1 MYIFNERQIN
11 SPKIDTEISNW
22 NLTLIITIIITIIII
37 IIIIILLLVI
47 NTKFEEYDPQSFLNA
62 TYVVMRKT

>member
-11 SPKIDTEISNW
+11 SPKIDTEISNC
-22 NLTLIITIIITIIII
+22 NLTSIITIMII
-37 IIIIILLLVI
+37 IIIIILSLVI
-47 NTKFEEYDPQSFLNA
+47 YTKFEEYDPQSFLNA